1 MVSVPALAATPP
13 VSVAET
19 APTERRD
26 DRTVDRDDLGA
37 RAADAGIGESTE
49 PAVQDDVAANAN
61 SGETSA
67 AQQPS
72 ESAVG
77 VAVAPA
83 GSVPSDPQQGVKNEL
98 AATNQDSAT
107 ESQQSG
113 NDAKSQVEA
122 HRALG
127 QIVDLFA

>member
-1 MVSVPALAATPP
+1 MVSVPAFTATPP

-26 DRTVDRDDLGA
+26 DRTVDRDDLSA
-37 RAADAGIGESTE
+37 RAADTSIDESTE
-49 PAVQDDVAANAN
+49 PSVQDDVAANAN
-61 SGETSA
+61 NGETSA
-67 AQQPS
+67 AQQSS

-77 VAVAPA
+77 VTVAPA
-83 GSVPSDPQQGVKNEL
+83 GSVPSDPQQDVKNQLTE
-98 AATNQDSAT
+98 TNQDSET

-113 NDAKSQVEA
+113 NDAKSQLEA